1 MKKPRIP
8 LTDAELRIMRILWSR
23 LESSVNDV
31 VDRIT
36 SPRLARNTVMTVLG
50 ILERKGYV
58 AHRADGR
65 SFIYRPLIDRETVR
79 HRVIDDVVSRFF
91 DDSPKSLMLELIGSD
106 RISKADLEEIR
117 KLVASPKQHHD

>member
-1 MKKPRIP
+1 
-8 LTDAELRIMRILWSR
+8 
-23 LESSVNDV
+23 
-31 VDRIT
+31 
-36 SPRLARNTVMTVLG
+36 MTVLG

-58 AHRADGR
+58 THRADGR

-117 KLVASPKQHHD
+117 KLVAGPKQHRD

>member
-1 MKKPRIP
+1 MKKPLP

-23 LESSVNDV
+23 PESSVNDV
-31 VDRIT
+31 VDQIT

-58 AHRADGR
+58 AHRTDGR

-117 KLVASPKQHHD
+117 KLVAGSKQHHD